1 MTNVLMTRSTRKIKT
16 LQIDKIEQILILLV
30 VDVNKPLFKA
40 IDLYV
45 LRLSNTYIYL
55 ICVLS

>member
-1 MTNVLMTRSTRKIKT
+1 MTNVLMTRSMRKIKT

-40 IDLYV
+40 IGLYV
-45 LRLSNTYIYL
+45 LRLSNIFL